1 MIIVFSGHFIYFL
14 KFSDDMYLL
23 LSSDFLNDTIE
34 VTGRDDDG
42 RENDDSGTEKTR
54 C

>member
-1 MIIVFSGHFIYFL
+1 
-14 KFSDDMYLL
+14 MYSL
-23 LSSDFLNDTIE
+23 LSSDFLNGTME